1 MNQKN
6 TQGLAGVN
14 AGETAIASVGKGHG
28 LKYRGYDIY
37 DLAKHA
43 GFEEVAYLLQF
54 DKLPYKVNYQ
64 FYISTLKEKRLI
76 CEDLRHVLEQ
86 IPASAHPMDVL
97 KTGISFLGCIEA
109 EKSDFS
115 NQDECIERI
124 LGALPAIL
132 MYWYHYA
139 NHGHQISLDS
149 NQKTIAAYFLEK
161 LHRCEPNPEHVKAL
175 DSSLILYAE
184 HEFNASTFASRVT
197 ASTLSDIYSAITTGI
212 GVLRGPLHG
221 GANEAAMD
229 LITSYASPEEAKDGI
244 ITKLEAKDKIM
255 GFGHRVYKECD
266 PRNIVI
272 KEISKQLS
280 NGHNEENLYH
290 ISETIETTM
299 WNEKKLFPNLDFYS
313 ASAYHYM
320 GIPTSFFTPIF
331 VIARVAGWAAH
342 VKEQRANNR
351 LIRPNAIY
359 TGPDE
364 KSFIPLLQRGE

>member
-1 MNQKN
+1 MNQTN
-6 TQGLAGVN
+6 TQGLDGVI

-37 DLAKHA
+37 DLAKGA
-43 GFEEVAYLLQF
+43 SYEEVAYLLHF
-54 DKLPYKVNYQ
+54 GKLPYKVNYQ
-64 FYISTLKEKRLI
+64 FYISTLKDKRLI
-76 CEDLRHVLEQ
+76 CEGLRHILEQ
-86 IPASAHPMDVL
+86 IPATAHPMDVL
-97 KTGISFLGCIEA
+97 KTGISFLGCVEP

-115 NQDECIERI
+115 NQNECIERI
-124 LGALPAIL
+124 LAALPAIL

-161 LHRCEPNPEHVKAL
+161 LHRCEPNPEHVEAL
-175 DSSLILYAE
+175 NSSLILYAE

-197 ASTLSDIYSAITTGI
+197 ASTRSDIYSAITTGI

-229 LITSYASPEEAKDGI
+229 LITSYNTPEEAKEGI
-244 ITKLEAKDKIM
+244 VKKLEAKDKIM
-255 GFGHRVYKECD
+255 GFGHRVYKKCD
-266 PRNIVI
+266 PRNVVI
-272 KEISKQLS
+272 KEIAKALS
-280 NGHNEENLYH
+280 VGHKEEKLYY
-290 ISETIETTM
+290 ISEAIEKTM
-299 WNEKKLFPNLDFYS
+299 WDEKKLFPNLDFYS

-331 VIARVAGWAAH
+331 VISRVAGWAAH

-351 LIRPNAIY
+351 LIRPNASY
-359 TGPDE
+359 TGPEE
-364 KSFIPLLQRGE
+364 KSFTPLSERGE